1 MLHTWIEGT
10 DGNGSTIRTIL
21 FDYRKAFDLIDHRIL
36 VRKLRS
42 LDLPVSI
49 INWIIDFLS
58 NRFQRVKL
66 VEGCVSEWG
75 SVPSGVPQGT
85 KLGPWLFIIMINDLV
100 SHETLLWKYV
110 DDTTVS
116 EVVPKEQTS
125 NVQEIVDRVVDWS
138 KENKFQLN
146 RDKCKEL
153 RISFAKN
160 KVDLPP
166 VVVDGHNLEVVD
178 HAKLLGVT
186 ITSNLSWNMH
196 VSELVKK
203 ASKRLYFLRQLKRAH
218 VEKALLLRFY
228 TSCIR
233 SVCDYAIPVFHA
245 SLPQYLIDD
254 LERVQKRALSIICPT
269 LSYDNALASLDLEL
283 LVVHHHRLCQS
294 LFNSILEDTDHRLR
308 HLLPVSY
315 SPKYSLRHPRAFGVK
330 FKTYRAR
337 NCFINSQCLRV
348 NSSGQPSDF

>member
-1 MLHTWIEGT
+1 M
-10 DGNGSTIRTIL
+10 
-21 FDYRKAFDLIDHRIL
+21 
-36 VRKLRS
+36 
-42 LDLPVSI
+42 
-49 INWIIDFLS
+49 
-58 NRFQRVKL
+58 
-66 VEGCVSEWG
+66 
-75 SVPSGVPQGT
+75 
-85 KLGPWLFIIMINDLV
+85 
-100 SHETLLWKYV
+100 
-110 DDTTVS
+110 
-116 EVVPKEQTS
+116 
-125 NVQEIVDRVVDWS
+125 DRVVDWS
-138 KENKFQLN
+138 KENKFQRN

-196 VSELVKK
+196 VSEIVKK
-203 ASKRLYFLRQLKRAH
+203 ASKRLYFLRQLKRATMSR
-218 VEKALLLRFY
+218 KPSCLGFA

-269 LSYDNALASLDLEL
+269 LSYDNALASIRPR
-283 LVVHHHRLCQS
+283 VVS
-294 LFNSILEDTDHRLR
+294 GSPSPF
-308 HLLPVSY
+308 
-315 SPKYSLRHPRAFGVK
+315 PKYSLRHPRDFDVK

-337 NCFINSQCLRV
+337 NCFINSQCLWV
-348 NSSGQPSDF
+348 NSLGQPSDFQLKRFL